1 MPFNFTLP
9 FVRQNLPRDSL
20 SNASLV
26 NSSQEEKEKEKITMT
41 GAALRF
47 VCVCDRNCPAT
58 ATSGSCIERLVLPRV
73 AGVSPQDVF
82 CYATTHTVSPGG
94 NVRTRGA
101 GGSLSVNPTLRAQQ
115 IAEVRFASYGI
126 SSWKQISTACHQGS
140 SDRREAYSPK
150 EERQEE
156 GHPT

>member
-1 MPFNFTLP
+1 
-9 FVRQNLPRDSL
+9 
-20 SNASLV
+20 
-26 NSSQEEKEKEKITMT
+26 
-41 GAALRF
+41 
-47 VCVCDRNCPAT
+47 
-58 ATSGSCIERLVLPRV
+58 VLPRV

-115 IAEVRFASYGI
+115 TAEVRLASYGI
-126 SSWKQISTACHQGS
+126 SGWKQISTACHQGS

>member
-1 MPFNFTLP
+1 MILF
-9 FVRQNLPRDSL
+9 

-26 NSSQEEKEKEKITMT
+26 NSTQCQEQHCALSVCATAT
-41 GAALRF
+41 ALRQQLQDAALRGQ
-47 VCVCDRNCPAT
+47 CC
-58 ATSGSCIERLVLPRV
+58 RV
-73 AGVSPQDVF
+73 SGVSPQDVS
-82 CYATTHTVSPGG
+82 CYATTHTVLPGG

-115 IAEVRFASYGI
+115 IAEDRLASYGI
-126 SSWKQISTACHQGS
+126 SSWKQISTACHPGS

-156 GHPT
+156 GHPP